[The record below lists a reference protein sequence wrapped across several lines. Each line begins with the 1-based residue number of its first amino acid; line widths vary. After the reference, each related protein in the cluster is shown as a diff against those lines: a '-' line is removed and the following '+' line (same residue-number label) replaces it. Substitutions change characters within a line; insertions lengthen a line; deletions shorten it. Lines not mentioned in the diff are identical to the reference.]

1 MSQDEREGGNG
12 RWVITQKEN
21 GETNSKVLG
30 GSAKTAR
37 QFMLNMAGTEELVGL
52 R

>member
-1 MSQDEREGGNG
+1 M
-12 RWVITQKEN
+12 ITQKEN

-37 QFMLNMAGTEELVGL
+37 QFMLNMVASGELVGL

>member
-1 MSQDEREGGNG
+1 M
-12 RWVITQKEN
+12 ITQKEN

-37 QFMLNMAGTEELVGL
+37 QFTLNMTGTEEVVGL

>member
-1 MSQDEREGGNG
+1 M
-12 RWVITQKEN
+12 ITQKEN
-21 GETNSKVLG
+21 GETNSKVRG

-37 QFMLNMAGTEELVGL
+37 QFMLNMTVTEELVGL